1 MRSLLGLCAADVL
14 LSLLGAGVLMAV
26 GTWDRLPR
34 MSRVGPSLL
43 VGFAA
48 SAVALPPLLYAG
60 IAPTPLVVG
69 AIAAIAL
76 GAGSALRRRREQR
89 ALDASGGGL
98 LAGLIFAVLIA
109 PFVVRAA
116 LEPMLKFDAYAD
128 WSLKARLIYGHG
140 GLILGAFDPDTL
152 GRLYQAGHREYPLG
166 LPTTE
171 AFAFH
176 MAGGTGSRIVHLQCV
191 LVFVAFAATAW
202 SMLRPR
208 VDAAILG
215 GVLCLL
221 VVAPSL
227 HTQILSTYADV
238 PLACFWALAAVA
250 LGLWF
255 AGDGDD
261 RLALATLLAAAAL
274 ATKQEGLVLDASL
287 FAIAL
292 AYGVTRSRR
301 NVPSLALAVGVIVV
315 TALPWQIRVHALGL
329 HDADIAPSGA
339 RMARQAGSLPTIVH
353 RLAGELVGARWPAIV
368 PLAVGVALWLAWAR
382 RDRLALAFLGVLT
395 AAMIGLAVI
404 YWNAR
409 IPVAGLLVQS
419 AERVVTG
426 PVFLAVVTL
435 PLLLDRLARPPG
447 GSTPA
452 QRPDPRPRRAAL
464 RMHPGEREQPQRA
477 AALGGE
483 RLE

>member
-1 MRSLLGLCAADVL
+1 
-14 LSLLGAGVLMAV
+14 
-26 GTWDRLPR
+26 
-34 MSRVGPSLL
+34 
-43 VGFAA
+43 
-48 SAVALPPLLYAG
+48 
-60 IAPTPLVVG
+60 
-69 AIAAIAL
+69 
-76 GAGSALRRRREQR
+76 
-89 ALDASGGGL
+89 
-98 LAGLIFAVLIA
+98 
-109 PFVVRAA
+109 
-116 LEPMLKFDAYAD
+116 
-128 WSLKARLIYGHG
+128 
-140 GLILGAFDPDTL
+140 
-152 GRLYQAGHREYPLG
+152 
-166 LPTTE
+166 
-171 AFAFH
+171 
-176 MAGGTGSRIVHLQCV
+176 
-191 LVFVAFAATAW
+191 
-202 SMLRPR
+202 
-208 VDAAILG
+208 
-215 GVLCLL
+215 
-221 VVAPSL
+221 
-227 HTQILSTYADV
+227 
-238 PLACFWALAAVA
+238 
-250 LGLWF
+250 
-255 AGDGDD
+255 
-261 RLALATLLAAAAL
+261 
-274 ATKQEGLVLDASL
+274 VLDASL

-368 PLAVGVALWLAWAR
+368 PLAVAVALWLAWAR
-382 RDRLALAFLGVLT
+382 RDRLALGFLGVLT
-395 AAMIGLAVI
+395 TATIGLAVI

-409 IPVAGLLVQS
+409 IPVPGLLVQS

>member
-1 MRSLLGLCAADVL
+1 MSSLLGLCAADAM
-14 LSLLGAGVLMAV
+14 LSLLGAGVLMAI

-34 MSRVGPSLL
+34 ISRIGPALL

-48 SAVALPPLLYAG
+48 SAIVLPPLLYAG

-69 AIAAIAL
+69 ALVAAAL
-76 GAGSALRRRREQR
+76 GAGVALRRRRER
-89 ALDASGGGL
+89 RTLDASGGGL
-98 LAGLIFAVLIA
+98 VTGLILALLTA

-116 LEPMLKFDAYAD
+116 IEPMLKFDAYAD

-176 MAGGTGSRIVHLQCV
+176 MAGGSSSRIVHLQCV
-191 LVFVAFAATAW
+191 LIFVAFAATAW
-202 SMLRPR
+202 STLRPR
-208 VDAAILG
+208 VDPAILG

-238 PLACFWALAAVA
+238 PLASFWALAAVA

-261 RLALATLLAAAAL
+261 RLALATVLAAAAL

-287 FAIAL
+287 FAIAIV
-292 AYGVTRSRR
+292 YGVTRSRR
-301 NVPSLALAVGVIVV
+301 HAPRLALSAGVVIV
-315 TALPWQIRVHALGL
+315 TALPWQIRVRTLGL

-339 RMARQAGSLPTIVH
+339 RMARQAGSLPAIAH
-353 RLAGELVGARWPAIV
+353 RLADELFGARWPAIV
-368 PLAVGVALWLAWAR
+368 PLALAVALWLAWTR
-382 RDRLALAFLGVLT
+382 RDRLALAFLGVLAT
-395 AAMIGLAVI
+395 ATLGLVVI
-404 YWNAR
+404 YWNAT
-409 IPVAGLLVQS
+409 IPVPGLLVQS

-426 PVFLAVVTL
+426 PVLLAVVTL
-435 PLLLDRLARPPG
+435 PLLLGRLIRDEGDSA
-447 GSTPA
+447 PA
-452 QRPDPRPRRAAL
+452 QRPDPRARGTAL
-464 RMHPGEREQPQRA
+464 RTVPGQREQPQRA